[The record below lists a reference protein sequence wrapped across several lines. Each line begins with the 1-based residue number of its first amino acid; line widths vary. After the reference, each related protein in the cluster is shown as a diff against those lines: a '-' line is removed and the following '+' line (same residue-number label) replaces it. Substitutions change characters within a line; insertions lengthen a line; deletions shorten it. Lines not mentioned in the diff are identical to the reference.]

1 MIPEIVF
8 DKVSFR
14 YPEET
19 ADIFTGLDCCF
30 PLKIDPFFRRILTHP
45 VDLQCTAI
53 TPFCRS
59 SSHP

>member
-1 MIPEIVF
+1 
-8 DKVSFR
+8 
-14 YPEET
+14 
-19 ADIFTGLDCCF
+19 
-30 PLKIDPFFRRILTHP
+30 LKIDPFFRRILTHP